1 MKTDIMDVS
10 ILLRHVNVDDSGIY
24 QCVIRPWTPKK
35 PIHVDEDLSEDDSNL
50 PSLSY
55 HVELTG
61 PRLCQSGLSAL
72 PCFSN
77 MRTSSPTIVDAYQT
91 AFLQCVVHN
100 HNRPVTVFWV
110 IGNSSVNNVLV
121 TDYLTTNQHNG
132 DRLRR
137 IFPLSPFDYSIEL
150 TINRD
155 TRERA
160 YSCVIDGAT
169 DVETTLF
176 TYIVRS
182 INLEDISE
190 KTIKKT
196 HKNDTTIITNESGE
210 EKTPPIKIEKIVS
223 HDALTPQQIDELR
236 QKNSHEHTKKK
247 GRKIESH

>member
-1 MKTDIMDVS
+1 MN
-10 ILLRHVNVDDSGIY
+10 HV
-24 QCVIRPWTPKK
+24 
-35 PIHVDEDLSEDDSNL
+35 EDNLSEDNSNL

-61 PRLCQSGLSAL
+61 PRLCQTSLGAL

-77 MRTSSPTIVDAYQT
+77 MRTSSPTVVDAYQT

-110 IGNSSVNNVLV
+110 VGNASVNSVLV
-121 TDYLTTNQHNG
+121 TDYLSTNQHGG

-137 IFPLSPFDYSIEL
+137 VFPLSQFDYSIEL

-182 INLEDISE
+182 IDLEDISV
-190 KTIKKT
+190 KKVKAG
-196 HKNDTTIITNESGE
+196 KNETTIPNEPE
-210 EKTPPIKIEKIVS
+210 IEKLLVKTDKIVP
-223 HDALTPQQIDELR
+223 HDALTPEQIDELHH
-236 QKNSHEHTKKK
+236 KKSHEHTKTKDEK
-247 GRKIESH
+247 LSHSNEEDDDDLLELYAREETSPAPEK